1 MSASKQT
8 RVGMILLGILVL
20 VAMLAP
26 VVAPNPPQDQFDE
39 SAGRHLPPLTSK
51 FAIRLDDGRGRLA
64 DAIEVLPDGVRI
76 ERLGRSEF
84 IPFESMSATSR
95 SDPSRRRFYLLGT
108 DKLSRDVWSRVAWG
122 SRLSLAIGLSA
133 ALLAMFLGTTIGA
146 IAASSN
152 PWIDGI
158 LMRVVDGIL
167 MFPRIFLLLAI
178 SATAA
183 RSTLAIVIVLG
194 CTSWMSV
201 SRLARA
207 ELLAMEHRGYVE
219 AARST
224 GLKPFKIFWRHKLPN
239 AIQPVLVDTT
249 LRIGDLIL
257 LEAAL
262 SFLGLGVPPPTP
274 SWGAI
279 INDGANHLVSA
290 WWVSFFPGLAIAV
303 TVIAF
308 TCLGDGLRDRLDP
321 RAFSRLKLR

>member
-1 MSASKQT
+1 MTASKQT
-8 RVGMILLGILVL
+8 RFGMMLLGVL
-20 VAMLAP
+20 VSVALLAP
-26 VVAPNPPQDQFDE
+26 VLAPNPPQDQFDE

-51 FAIRLDDGRGRLA
+51 FAIRLDDGRGRVA
-64 DAIEVLPDGVRI
+64 DAIEVLPNGVRI
-76 ERLGRSEF
+76 DRLGRSEF
-84 IPFESMSATSR
+84 IPFDAMSASSR
-95 SDPSRRRFYLLGT
+95 SDPRRQRFYLLGT
-108 DKLSRDVWSRVAWG
+108 DKLGRDVWSRVAWG
-122 SRLSLAIGLSA
+122 SRLSLAIGFSA
-133 ALLAMFLGTTIGA
+133 ALIAMFLGTAIGA
-146 IAASSN
+146 IAATSN
-152 PWIDGI
+152 KWIDGI
-158 LMRVVDGIL
+158 LMRTVDGIL

-178 SATAA
+178 SAVAA
-183 RSTLAIVIVLG
+183 RNTFVIVIVLG

-207 ELLAMEHRGYVE
+207 ELLAMDRRGYVE
-219 AARST
+219 AARGT
-224 GLKPFKIFWRHKLPN
+224 GLKPLMIFWRHMLPN

-290 WWVSFFPGLAIAV
+290 WWVSFFPGVAIAV

-308 TCLGDGLRDRLDP
+308 TFLGDGLRDRLDP
-321 RAFSRLKLR
+321 RLYSRLKLH